1 MKRSVQ
7 IVWFKRDLRTS
18 DHAPLLEAARMD
30 KPILPLYIVEPGY
43 WLQST
48 ASRRHWSF
56 IHDCLIDLNDDL
68 TSLGQSLVIRIG
80 DSVSVFKSLHMDY
93 SIEEIHTFEETGRP
107 LDIRYGT

>member
-1 MKRSVQ
+1 M
-7 IVWFKRDLRTS
+7 S
-18 DHAPLLEAARMD
+18 DVYKGLEA
-30 KPILPLYIVEPGY
+30 GY

-93 SIEEIHTFEETGRP
+93 LIEVLGHVNENKDKIKGLKITEQPPYLRHFSSKLEVC
-107 LDIRYGT
+107 D